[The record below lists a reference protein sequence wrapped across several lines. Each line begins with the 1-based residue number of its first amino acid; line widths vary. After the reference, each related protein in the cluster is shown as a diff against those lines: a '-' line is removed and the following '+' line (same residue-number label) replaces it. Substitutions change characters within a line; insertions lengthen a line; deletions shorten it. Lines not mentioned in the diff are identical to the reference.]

1 MKKSMFFL
9 LAGFLVSLFFIL
21 PVAAQGLSSERILS
35 YHSDV
40 KVNRDA
46 SLSVTETITVVAQG
60 EEIKRGIYRDFPV
73 KYRDHLGNRYNVE
86 FKVREVLKDGLPEKY
101 HLKTMSNGIRVY
113 IGDENTYL
121 SPKEYTYTLVYE
133 TNRQLG
139 FFKDFDELYWNV
151 TGNGWNFTIE
161 KASASVELPAGT
173 AENKIKV
180 EGYTGPSGAQEKNF
194 TAVIDYYG
202 RAAFETTQALS
213 PGEGLTIVVSWPK
226 GVVRAPDL
234 QQKLIYFMNDNR
246 SVLAGLICLLAL
258 IVYYLTVWMY
268 FGRDPEKGTII
279 PLYGPPDKLSAASV
293 RYLMKMG
300 YDNKTFTAAL
310 ISMAVKGYL
319 KIEEAGGRYTL
330 RKTAASASSLSG
342 EEEELA
348 RKLFLY
354 DTLELQNQNHSIIQ
368 GAMANL
374 QRSLA
379 NQFEKSYFVTNI
391 GYFVPGL
398 IFSIFMVLI
407 CGLFDATE
415 RTPIAIFMCFWL
427 TIWSVGVGALLQNIF
442 SLWKG
447 AMQGGR
453 NAGAALGLSLFAVPF
468 VIGEAIGI
476 AFLAYAT
483 SVTVIMV
490 LLSAVFLNLLFYHLL
505 KAPTFMGRKM
515 MDRIEGFKMYLSV
528 AEKDR
533 LNLLNPPENT
543 PELFEKFLP
552 YALALDVEQLWAE
565 RFTEVLNAASA
576 EGRQYHP
583 AWYSGSGWMHHGA
596 GGFSNQLGSSF
607 SNAIASSAHP
617 PGSSSG
623 GGGGGG
629 GGSSG
634 GGGGGGGGGGW

>member
-1 MKKSMFFL
+1 ML
-9 LAGFLVSLFFIL
+9 LAAGFLAGSFFTL
-21 PVAAQGLSSERILS
+21 PAAAQSAASERILS
-35 YHSDV
+35 YHSDI
-40 KVNRDA
+40 KINYDA
-46 SLSVTETITVVAQG
+46 SLSVTETIAVVASGDQ
-60 EEIKRGIYRDFPV
+60 IKRGIYRDFPS

-86 FKVREVLKDGLPEKY
+86 FKVKEVLKDGLPEKY
-101 HLKTMSNGIRVY
+101 HFKALNNGVRVY
-113 IGDENTYL
+113 IGDKDTL
-121 SPKEYTYTLVYE
+121 LAPKQYVYTIMYE

-151 TGNGWNFTIE
+151 TGNGWVFDIE
-161 KASASVELPAGT
+161 KASASVELPPGAR
-173 AENKIKV
+173 ENDIKV
-180 EGYTGPSGAQEKNF
+180 DGYTGASGAKERNF
-194 TAVIDYYG
+194 TAAIDYYG

-213 PGEGLTIVVSWPK
+213 PREGLTIVVSWPK
-226 GVVRAPDL
+226 GLVKAPDL

-258 IVYYLTVWMY
+258 LVYYLTVWMY

-279 PLYGPPDKLSAASV
+279 PLYGPPDKLSPASA

-300 YDNKTFTAAL
+300 YDNKTFTAAVL
-310 ISMAVKGYL
+310 SMAVKGFL
-319 KIEEAGGRYTL
+319 VIEDAHGSYTL
-330 RKTAASASSLSG
+330 RKTAATVPSLTG

-348 RKLFLY
+348 RKLFLH
-354 DTLELQNQNHSIIQ
+354 DTFELHNRNHAVIR

-374 QRSLA
+374 QRSLK
-379 NQFEKSYFVTNI
+379 NQFERSYFVTNMV
-391 GYFVPGL
+391 YFVPGL
-398 IFSIFMVLI
+398 LFSIVMVLI
-407 CGLFDATE
+407 CALFDVTE
-415 RTPIAIFMCFWL
+415 KTPIAIFMCFWL
-427 TIWSVGVGALLQNIF
+427 TIWSAGVGAMLQNIF
-442 SLWKG
+442 LLWKG
-447 AMQGGR
+447 VVRGGK
-453 NAGAALGLSLFAVPF
+453 NIGAAVALSIFAVPF
-468 VIGEAIGI
+468 LIGEAAGIG
-476 AFLAYAT
+476 FLAYAT
-483 SVTVIMV
+483 SITVIGV

-565 RFTEVLNAASA
+565 RFSGVLNAASVD
-576 EGRQYHP
+576 GRQYHP
-583 AWYSGSGWMHHGA
+583 AWYSGSDWMRHGA
-596 GGFSNQLGSSF
+596 GGFSSHLGDSF
-607 SNAIASSAHP
+607 SNAIASSSHP